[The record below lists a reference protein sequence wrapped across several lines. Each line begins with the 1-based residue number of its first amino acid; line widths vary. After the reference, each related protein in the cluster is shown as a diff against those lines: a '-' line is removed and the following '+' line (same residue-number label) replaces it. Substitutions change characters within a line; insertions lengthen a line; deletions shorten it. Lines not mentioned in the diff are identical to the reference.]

1 MGEGARRGLLDLDL
15 VTERGNISQRIA
27 CKRFSSCDAGEQLR
41 AVASRIECFNPIIFV
56 AANSDFHFDKPIS

>member
-1 MGEGARRGLLDLDL
+1 
-15 VTERGNISQRIA
+15 
-27 CKRFSSCDAGEQLR
+27 LR